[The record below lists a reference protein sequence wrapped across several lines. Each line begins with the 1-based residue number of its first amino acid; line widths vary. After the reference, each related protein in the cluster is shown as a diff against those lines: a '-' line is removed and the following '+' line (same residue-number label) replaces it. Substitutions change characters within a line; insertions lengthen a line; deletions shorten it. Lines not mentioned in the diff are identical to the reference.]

1 MRNRQFEKF
10 ISNSLQVE
18 TQANRMDETIST
30 CVNIMRKQA
39 VVCEEERTGFWQF
52 LSDVLR
58 FEGLGILGFQ
68 VLTLCIVCLG
78 IQTIADAPTN
88 IPIFMPLF
96 VLAVLPSMFKG
107 VSHGMCELEA
117 ATRASN
123 AQIVLAKLI
132 LAGGANLICMTALLG
147 VEVCLYH
154 STEST
159 GRLVLYTIVPYLVCM
174 VVVLRCIMLRG
185 KDGHT
190 ISVVSIITS
199 STAWWICARTIP
211 QLYEVSATGVWIVAF
226 FIFAA
231 IFLREILYIFESK
244 KEGKMYGIIA

>member
-1 MRNRQFEKF
+1 MRNRQFEEL
-10 ISNSLQVE
+10 IRTSLHAKP
-18 TQANRMDETIST
+18 QASRIDETINT
-30 CVNIMRKQA
+30 CVNIMRKQ
-39 VVCEEERTGFWQF
+39 VMFHEEERTGFWQF

-58 FEGLGILGFQ
+58 FEGLGIFGLQ

-78 IQTIADAPTN
+78 VQTIAEAPTN
-88 IPIFMPLF
+88 IPVFMPLF
-96 VLAVLPSMFKG
+96 ALAVLPSLFKG

-117 ATRASN
+117 ATRASG

-132 LAGGANLICMTALLG
+132 LAGGANLICMTALLA
-147 VEVCLYH
+147 VEVCLYR
-154 STEST
+154 SAASI

-174 VVVLRCIMLRG
+174 VVVLRCIRLRG

>member
-1 MRNRQFEKF
+1 MWLATCIACRILRQSF
-10 ISNSLQVE
+10 
-18 TQANRMDETIST
+18 
-30 CVNIMRKQA
+30 
-39 VVCEEERTGFWQF
+39 
-52 LSDVLR
+52 SDA
-58 FEGLGILGFQ
+58 
-68 VLTLCIVCLG
+68 LT
-78 IQTIADAPTN
+78 
-88 IPIFMPLF
+88 
-96 VLAVLPSMFKG
+96 
-107 VSHGMCELEA
+107 
-117 ATRASN
+117 N

-174 VVVLRCIMLRG
+174 VVVLRCIRLRG

-199 STAWWICARTIP
+199 STAWWICARTIT